1 MVPDFAMVAYQPT
14 LLQVELVLAPQY
26 RLTLA
31 VYVWTWQ
38 LVQADTTIRE
48 IMCALLVPLIAQ
60 QLPFALVY
68 VRLVTLHSP
77 TTLPLTHA
85 SVAQMNF

>member
-14 LLQVELVLAPQY
+14 LLPVVLVLAPQY

-38 LVQADTTIRE
+38 LVQADTTIRV

-68 VRLVTLHSP
+68 ALLVTLHSI

-85 SVAQMNF
+85 NVAQTNF

>member
-1 MVPDFAMVAYQPT
+1 MELDFAMVACQPT
-14 LLQVELVLAPQY
+14 LLLVVLVHAPQY

-38 LVQADTTIRE
+38 LVQADTTIRV
-48 IMCALLVPLIAQ
+48 IMCAPLVPLIAQ

-68 VRLVTLHSP
+68 ALLVTLHST

-85 SVAQMNF
+85 NVAQTNS